1 MQDTGRS
8 EVQQFLEKLEFVVE
22 PVAETRDQKRADL
35 RVTDADASYLIEV
48 KTRLGSNFEAHLST
62 HGFAESFTTLAYAN
76 EVASQVRYAV
86 KQLSETASR
95 PEEFQLLWYQNL
107 DQD

>member
-8 EVQQFLEKLEFVVE
+8 EVQQFLEKLAFVVE
-22 PVAETRDQKRADL
+22 PVAETRNQKRAEL

-48 KTRLGSNFEAHLST
+48 KTIGKQPEAHLST

-86 KQLSETASR
+86 KH
-95 PEEFQLLWYQNL
+95 
-107 DQD
+107 